1 MSLIT
6 TLKHLEATSKIVA
19 DGERE
24 LVDSM
29 SNGRLKAFVCSVR
42 IIPLVWVTGK
52 KVLALARVGHFR
64 I

>member
-29 SNGRLKAFVCSVR
+29 SNGRLKALLFAQCGSSH
-42 IIPLVWVTGK
+42 LCG
-52 KVLALARVGHFR
+52 
-64 I
+64 

>member
-19 DGERE
+19 DGGRE

-29 SNGRLKAFVCSVR
+29 SNGQLKNQ
-42 IIPLVWVTGK
+42 
-52 KVLALARVGHFR
+52 ALLFAQCGPSHLCG
-64 I
+64 